1 MASVNATDTVL
12 PGPTEGLD
20 GKKKSLVV
28 IWGALFANL
37 GIATTKF
44 VAAAVTGSS
53 AMLSEGIHSLV
64 DTGNEALLLLGVR
77 QSRRP
82 ADEDHP
88 FGYGKEL
95 YFWTLIVAILVFA
108 GGGGMS
114 IYEGI
119 THILHPA
126 PLRAPKWNYVVLGA
140 ATLFEGASWALALR
154 ELRSKQAGRTLWQ
167 TIRISKDPT
176 TFTVFLEDSAALL
189 GLFLAFLGVLLSHSF
204 RAPVLDGLASIL
216 IGAVLALVGVFLIV
230 ESRGLLLGEGVDR
243 ELRSTLKQIVSR
255 DPEVRAVNRALT
267 LYFGPHEILLNMG
280 VQFAGNL
287 SSEQLAAAV
296 ARIERAIRR
305 QCPDV
310 RRIFL
315 EAQTF
320 VEKELAA
327 PDGAAAGGVLR

>member
-1 MASVNATDTVL
+1 MAAVNEPDA
-12 PGPTEGLD
+12 PGTGRRD
-20 GKKKSLVV
+20 GPQGKGPKSLLV

-37 GIATTKF
+37 AIAATKF

-119 THILHPA
+119 THLLHPE
-126 PLRAPKWNYVVLGA
+126 PLRDPTWNYVVLGA
-140 ATLFEGASWALALR
+140 AMIFEGISWALALR
-154 ELRSKQAGRTLWQ
+154 ELRPLRAGRTLWQ
-167 TIRISKDPT
+167 TMRSSKDPT
-176 TFTVFLEDSAALL
+176 TFTIFLEDSAALL
-189 GLFLAFLGVLLSHSF
+189 GLLLAFLGVLLSHALH
-204 RAPVLDGLASIL
+204 APVLDGVASIL
-216 IGAVLALVGVFLIV
+216 IGTMLALVGVFLII
-230 ESRGLLLGEGVDR
+230 ESRGLLLGEGADR
-243 ELRSTLKQIVSR
+243 DVRSALKEIVRR
-255 DPEVRAVNRALT
+255 DPDVRAVNRALT

-280 VQFAGNL
+280 VQFSAEL
-287 SSEQLAAAV
+287 STEQLAAAV
-296 ARIERAIRR
+296 ARIERAIRSE
-305 QCPDV
+305 CPDV

-315 EAQTF
+315 EAQLLL
-320 VEKELAA
+320 EGDK
-327 PDGAAAGGVLR
+327 PPAAGVS